1 MGSNCCNNKS
11 SELTELIK
19 SQKKTLLAVLAINLV
34 MFFVEFSYGL
44 LSGSTALKADSLDMM
59 GDALIYT
66 FSIYVLDKGLK
77 WKSYAALAKGA
88 VMVIFGGYVL
98 WDVGAKAMSDMLPH
112 AHTMSLVA
120 AVALVANLICLALL
134 FKHRKDDVNL
144 KSTWIC
150 SRNDIV
156 SNSGVIIAGMMVTFT
171 QSKWPDIIIGLII
184 AWVFFKSSIEVFKD
198 AMKELHAKG

>member
-11 SELTELIK
+11 SELTALIK

-34 MFFVEFSYGL
+34 MFVVEFSYGL

-59 GDALIYT
+59 GDALVYA

-77 WKSYAALAKGA
+77 WKSYAALAKGT

-98 WDVGAKAMSDMLPH
+98 WDVGAAVVSDMLPH

-120 AVALVANLICLALL
+120 AVALVANLICLGLL

-144 KSTWIC
+144 KSTWVC
-150 SRNDIV
+150 SRNDIIA
-156 SNSGVIIAGMMVTFT
+156 NSGVIIAGMMVTFT
-171 QSKWPDIIIGLII
+171 QSKWPDIIIGVII

-198 AMKELHAKG
+198 AMKELHAKS